1 MTGYERPKAETA
13 ALGSR
18 MSYADTISQGAFDK
32 LKNVPAQQ
40 AISAQMQGRPA
51 PQQERGLVSGAV
63 QDTGN
68 FLSRNKDI
76 IIPVL
81 QGLGAM
87 ASSPSRYLGSA
98 ILQGLGAG
106 AKGYADYQML
116 GAQTDAEKE
125 RVAQLQQAS
134 QQKDFV
140 KMPDGSIGVL
150 VPDGKGGTKWVTK
163 GQWYAMGQPP
173 TASQSRLAGGQG
185 AGEGAGSASKIVDVG
200 ATGAGAG
207 LPQLKSSVADTL
219 DPKTKEIAALNAER
233 ANRGSLEGLKAD
245 AVSANPFDEAAAM
258 ATAADTS
265 SHQTAMYAKALS
277 QLPTQMSG
285 PLSSE
290 ILNPII
296 SRIGNVAALAGVPQE
311 YIDKLAGANSAKEIQ
326 DKVGIMLQNA
336 QRKGTAYQELETLRR
351 AIPSD
356 WNSKEGQAQLV
367 SSILVNDQNYK
378 NEDRYYRDYRRHF
391 EEGTGL
397 GPEWSKY
404 SGTGLKRNYESSR
417 AAQVQQDKKAI
428 AEMFNATLYDKQ
440 GKSYLTTSDSQGNK
454 LPATVLTYLI
464 DNAGQIPDENVR
476 KVLEKKYGAKNLER
490 LTTYFSGGQ

>member
-51 PQQERGLVSGAV
+51 PQQERGLISGAV

-116 GAQTDAEKE
+116 GAQTEAEKE

-150 VPDGKGGTKWVTK
+150 ISDGKGGTKWITK

-173 TASQSRLAGGQG
+173 TASQSRLSSGQG
-185 AGEGAGSASKIVDVG
+185 AGSSSAAPIVDVG
-200 ATGAGAG
+200 ATGAGAN
-207 LPQLKSSVADTL
+207 LPQNKTAVEDQLDAKTKSVADYN
-219 DPKTKEIAALNAER
+219 IER
-233 ANRGSLEGLKAD
+233 ANRSGIEGLKAD
-245 AVSANPFDEAAAM
+245 AISANPFDDAAAL
-258 ATAADTS
+258 ANAADAN
-265 SHQTAMYAKALS
+265 SHQTTMYAKSLS

-296 SRIGNVAALAGVPQE
+296 SRIGNVAAIAGVPQE
-311 YIDKLAGANSAKEIQ
+311 YIDKLAGATSAKEIQ

-367 SSILVNDQNYK
+367 SSILVNDHNYK
-378 NEDRYYRDYRRHF
+378 LEDQYYRDYRRHF
-391 EEGTGL
+391 EEKSGY

-404 SGTGLKRNYESSR
+404 SGSGLKRNWESSR

-476 KVLEKKYGAKNLER
+476 KVLEKKYGTKNLER